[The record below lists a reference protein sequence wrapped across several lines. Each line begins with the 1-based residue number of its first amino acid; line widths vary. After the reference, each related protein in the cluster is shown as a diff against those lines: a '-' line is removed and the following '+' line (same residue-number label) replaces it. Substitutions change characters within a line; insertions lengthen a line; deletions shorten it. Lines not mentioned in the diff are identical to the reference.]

1 MCIHMEAGNCL
12 LVWVTCSALIIVT
25 HQEFIDLD
33 SITVYPQVYEERDGD
48 SEKLLSIHPGYS
60 LQLRKAS
67 VLADT
72 LLVRELAESGIVEKY
87 VNGKYYERHLYHDIA
102 KQASL
107 LIKPQAGGHYHV
119 AGILNSTHEIRP
131 SRRSEW
137 SLAELPAH
145 KISRIVTDEAHH
157 DVVVT
162 ARSAELKPAST
173 FQTKYKKPLPNNFT
187 MELFFLS
194 DFNHT
199 QPFRY
204 EEKEHVEYVSVLVLA
219 VSLRLQMLTP
229 QGFITLTTIVRT
241 MNKARENFLE
251 LRKDGR
257 LSAEGTLDNLS
268 KAILLDN
275 RMKQADAVFM
285 ATQRPIVYKDK
296 SGEDA
301 GNAIG
306 MARRGGVCNK
316 DKVAFGKDNPG
327 TYSGIHTMVHELG
340 HLLSLAHDGEKGAE
354 TCKAHHGYIMSP
366 YHGGM
371 HNNEWSLCSKN
382 AMKNFIQS
390 PKSSCLKYNKDK
402 NHHPLRLNV
411 KPGSVISAED
421 YCKKFFPDH
430 KTKKALSTDNCSFR
444 CIFQTSYRKTKE
456 AIIFAPDGT
465 PCHAKKHEKK
475 CKYGFCL

>member
-219 VSLRLQMLTP
+219 
-229 QGFITLTTIVRT
+229 
-241 MNKARENFLE
+241 AR
-251 LRKDGR
+251 
-257 LSAEGTLDNLS
+257 
-268 KAILLDN
+268 
-275 RMKQADAVFM
+275 
-285 ATQRPIVYKDK
+285 
-296 SGEDA
+296 
-301 GNAIG
+301 

-465 PCHAKKHEKK
+465 PCHAKKHEK